1 MGVDLKTVPLGVD
14 LVFLVLM
21 EVGLMLGR
29 DHGECVELEWWRG
42 SMDCGGVWGGRLN
55 GGRRRHKRYA

>member
-1 MGVDLKTVPLGVD
+1 MLGIFNFMGVDLMTMPLGVD

-29 DHGECVELEWWRG
+29 VVSVL
-42 SMDCGGVWGGRLN
+42 S
-55 GGRRRHKRYA
+55 